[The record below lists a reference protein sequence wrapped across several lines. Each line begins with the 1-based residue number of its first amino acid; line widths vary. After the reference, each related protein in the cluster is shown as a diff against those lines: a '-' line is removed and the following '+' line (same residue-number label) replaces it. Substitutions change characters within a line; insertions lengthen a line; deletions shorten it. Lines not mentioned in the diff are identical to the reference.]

1 MNKALMKNYA
11 DTFMDKVAVIHSAF
25 DEKPTTVAFVE
36 VAKEL
41 SDEEKCEVAFKKTNT
56 IEKAWWENE
65 GVTYVGPEKTCR
77 STSTGDYV
85 LIGTKKYKCAF
96 VGWELV
102 C

>member
-1 MNKALMKNYA
+1 MNEALIKEYA
-11 DTFMDKVAVIHSAF
+11 KTFTEKVAVIHSAF

-41 SDEEKCEVAFKKTNT
+41 SDEEKCEIAFKKTNT

-85 LIGTKKYKCAF
+85 LIGTRKYKCAF
-96 VGWELV
+96 TGWELV
-102 C
+102 